1 MKFVMKISW
10 FNGKTDI
17 RYSDSLNDLQRDMKI
32 LDIIKDRDSHK
43 NNPLTG
49 LVVESVDSI
58 KPLSPRPVILVK
70 EEIIN
75 FSKDSLNKINIDIIY
90 MENKLRKDNPDLTD
104 YTIKEYVRFYLN
116 ASKILKKSPTSR
128 WLFKSNP
135 NEVYDKLKE
144 HYSDS
149 SLSSIITSLV
159 KILYSYGDEKKAKE
173 YLVIKKTIPVKEVN
187 SKSDKQKQNWIS
199 KDEVFKFL
207 NELKDAVKDKPSFI
221 NYRQYLILL
230 IHTKT
235 PLRNDLAGILM
246 VNKDSQTKDKD
257 KNYYIKSTGTLVL
270 NKYKTSKTYG
280 QKKIP
285 FSKEVQDVIK
295 DFHDKFK
302 GHKYL
307 LPNENGGELTPSAIS
322 KLMIRLFKKRFS
334 KNIGTTMLRHIL
346 LDNEDNKKFIMAKK
360 EFIKN
365 NMEVSDNMGHN
376 ITTHAN
382 YVLL

>member
-1 MKFVMKISW
+1 MKFVIKILW
-10 FNGKTDI
+10 ANGKTDI
-17 RYSDSLNDLQRDMKI
+17 RYSDTLNDLRTDMQY
-32 LDIIKDRDSHK
+32 LDIINKTDSHK
-43 NNPLTG
+43 DNKLVS
-49 LVVESVDSI
+49 LVVESIDSI
-58 KPLSPRPVILVK
+58 KKITPRPVIPVK

-90 MENKLRKDNPDLTD
+90 MENKLRKDNPDITD
-104 YTIKEYVRFYLN
+104 YTIKEYIRFYLN

-144 HYSDS
+144 HYADS
-149 SLSSIITSLV
+149 SLSSIITSLM
-159 KILYSYGDEKKAKE
+159 KILYSYGNDEKAKE
-173 YLVIKKTIPVKEVN
+173 YLAIKKKIPVKEAN
-187 SKSDKQKQNWIS
+187 SKSEKQKQNWIS
-199 KDEVFKFL
+199 KEEVFKFL
-207 NELKDAVKDKPSFI
+207 NELKDTVKEKPSFI

-246 VNKDSQTKDKD
+246 VNKESQTKDKD
-257 KNYYIKSTGTLVL
+257 KNYYIKSTGTLIL

-285 FSKEVQDVIK
+285 FSKEVQEVIK
-295 DFHDKFK
+295 DFHNKFK

-322 KLMIRLFKKRFS
+322 KLMIRLFKKKYK

-346 LDNEDNKKFIMAKK
+346 LDNEDNKNFIKAKK

-365 NMEVSDNMGHN
+365 NMEISDTMGHD